1 MTIGLYLLVND
12 INKLCK
18 LEEVKSKKNAKHLLY
33 SSDNQ
38 KYSGTQHF
46 IWEKWSFLVSV
57 KLGLHNR

>member
-38 KYSGTQHF
+38 KSYTGTHLY
-46 IWEKWSFLVSV
+46 I
-57 KLGLHNR
+57 

>member
-38 KYSGTQHF
+38 KSYTGTHLY
-46 IWEKWSFLVSV
+46 IWEK
-57 KLGLHNR
+57 

>member
-33 SSDNQ
+33 SSDNK
-38 KYSGTQHF
+38 KYTGTHLY
-46 IWEKWSFLVSV
+46 I
-57 KLGLHNR
+57 